1 MLPID
6 SYTLSFL
13 AGTIYLEIL
22 SAPKAYLD
30 PGSGS
35 FILQLVL
42 AAVLGGLFIIKGYWL
57 KIKGLF
63 TKKGDDA
70 EIKEDQPGE

>member
-6 SYTLSFL
+6 SYNISSL
-13 AGTIYLEIL
+13 AGNIL

-42 AAVLGGLFIIKGYWL
+42 AAVLGGLFIIKGYWM

-63 TKKGDDA
+63 TKKGDDP
-70 EIKEDQPGE
+70 EIKEDQPGD